1 MIVLSI
7 LLILNLIALI
17 LLELE
22 LKRAQ
27 DGKHNSRK

>member
-7 LLILNLIALI
+7 LLVLNLIALI

-22 LKRAQ
+22 LKRVQ
-27 DGKHNSRK
+27 DEKHNSDK

>member
-22 LKRAQ
+22 LKRVQ
-27 DGKHNSRK
+27 DEKHNSRK

>member
-7 LLILNLIALI
+7 LLALNLIALI

-22 LKRAQ
+22 LKRVQ
-27 DGKHNSRK
+27 DEKHNSDK

>member
-22 LKRAQ
+22 LKRVQ

>member
-22 LKRAQ
+22 LKRVQ
-27 DGKHNSRK
+27 DEKHNSDK